1 MTAIQRTPL
10 LDAQISQIRVLAKAA
25 GDLAKLYDK
34 DGLPLLAQQTRA
46 MAEAY
51 TKALNHLLV
60 KREEFI
66 NEHWGGN

>member
-10 LDAQISQIRVLAKAA
+10 LDAQISQIRVLAKSAY
-25 GDLAKLYDK
+25 DLAEFYDK
-34 DGLPLLAQQTRA
+34 DGLPLLAQQTWA

-51 TKALNHLLV
+51 TKALDHLLV

-66 NEHWGGN
+66 NEHWGGK

>member
-1 MTAIQRTPL
+1 MTAERTPL
-10 LDAQISQIRVLAKAA
+10 LDAQISQIRVLAKSAD
-25 GDLAKLYDK
+25 DLAKLYAQ
-34 DGLPLLAQQTRA
+34 DGRPLLAQQSQA